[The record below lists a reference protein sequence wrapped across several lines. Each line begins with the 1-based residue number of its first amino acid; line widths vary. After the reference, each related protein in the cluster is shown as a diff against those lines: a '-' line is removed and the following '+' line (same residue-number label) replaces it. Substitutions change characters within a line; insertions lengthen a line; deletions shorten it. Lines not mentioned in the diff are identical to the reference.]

1 MNIDAPQDNV
11 STTGST
17 AMAIMTAMIIQMNVT
32 VVSTI
37 NSVNISILD
46 ITVITILTVMIILM
60 NVTVV
65 STIN

>member
-1 MNIDAPQDNV
+1 MNIDAIQDNV

-46 ITVITILTVMIILM
+46 ITVMAILIVMIIQI

-65 STIN
+65 LLTQ